1 MKILLSILLASIIV
15 VGAAAFAV
23 IAIKV
28 SMAIGLIYLGIKVL
42 KSLF

>member
-15 VGAAAFAV
+15 VGAAALAV
-23 IAIKV
+23 ITAKV
-28 SMAIGLIYLGIKVL
+28 LMAIGLIYLGIKVL